1 MKETGKLSLGDACV
15 MTIFSKK
22 LNIVSLWSCWFTNS
36 GVPPVKSET
45 GSPTQKARR
54 LKNAHTTQLVS
65 AGLITKT
72 CLGGTARW
80 VDLCIHL
87 QAFQTFTERTWLG
100 SVTYTV
106 QVISRTHMISWLC
119 PWNRSKCR
127 CFHTFQGQESPG
139 SVWGSIGRHALLGIS
154 SNRMTFL
161 ISVTKISN

>member
-1 MKETGKLSLGDACV
+1 

-22 LNIVSLWSCWFTNS
+22 LNILSLWNFWFTNS

-45 GSPTQKARR
+45 GSPTQKAWKDWRKMINNQD
-54 LKNAHTTQLVS
+54 LCWGA
-65 AGLITKT
+65 
-72 CLGGTARW
+72 ARW
-80 VDLCIHL
+80 VDLCTHL

-119 PWNRSKCR
+119 PWNKSKCR

-139 SVWGSIGRHALLGIS
+139 SVWGSTGSHALLGIS
-154 SNRMTFL
+154 SNRMAFL
-161 ISVTKISN
+161 ISVSKISNQKWSDSVNKTKEHTNLNWNM